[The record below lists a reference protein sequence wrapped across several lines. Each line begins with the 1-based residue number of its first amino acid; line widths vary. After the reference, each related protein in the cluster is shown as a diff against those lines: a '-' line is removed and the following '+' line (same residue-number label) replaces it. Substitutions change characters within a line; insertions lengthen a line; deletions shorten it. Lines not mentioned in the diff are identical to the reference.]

1 MKRIISFLFFNTC
14 IIAFAIANTT
24 VSIPAEN
31 AFTIPVDFVNSGYD
45 IYIGFSTKEVTSL
58 NLRDSNSDGE
68 ITENIAFTPDREN
81 DVFTTGPFY
90 CYAQIFTQRP
100 VKIIVE
106 SASALSPGN
115 IQWNNKGKTNTDIP
129 DSSDS
134 SGKIVYLEDSGDSK
148 LAYPRTA
155 NAEFIFE
162 IPFSSLRNTTAVR
175 FEGTMKV
182 RIQPND

>member
-1 MKRIISFLFFNTC
+1 MKRE
-14 IIAFAIANTT
+14 IAFIVLFTCVLTFVVANTT
-24 VSIPAEN
+24 MSVPAEN

-68 ITENIAFTPDREN
+68 ITEDIVFNPDREN

-90 CYAQIFTQRP
+90 CYAQIFTQKP
-100 VKIIVE
+100 VKIIIE

-115 IQWNNKGKTNTDIP
+115 IQWDNRGKTNSVVPTSF
-129 DSSDS
+129 DSPEAVIYS
-134 SGKIVYLEDSGDSK
+134 ETANDSK
-148 LAYPRTA
+148 VEYPRTA

-162 IPFSSLRNTTAVR
+162 IPFSRLKNTTAEL